1 MEQSSRIYALVKTHV
16 DFQSII
22 PSCIAIAREVE
33 QVRGLK
39 GPEKLKLLQD
49 VLRLALHDQPL
60 GLAEKEKLVVVI
72 DTVVPLAIQ
81 AAILASKSPIVK
93 HVQEVCLS
101 CCWTKT

>member
-1 MEQSSRIYALVKTHV
+1 MDHATRIYTLVKTRV
-16 DFQSII
+16 DFESIV
-22 PSCIAIAREVE
+22 PTCIAIAREVE

-93 HVQEVCLS
+93 HVQEVCVA